1 MQLDM
6 GRTKNTHME
15 QRIEDDFFDELHLH
29 ASRDERLQLLR
40 EFNINT
46 KRIKKNERSIKRKSN
61 KSSEV

>member
-1 MQLDM
+1 M

-46 KRIKKNERSIKRKSN
+46 KREKKNERIQRIKKSKSN
-61 KSSEV
+61 EKLSL

>member
-1 MQLDM
+1 M